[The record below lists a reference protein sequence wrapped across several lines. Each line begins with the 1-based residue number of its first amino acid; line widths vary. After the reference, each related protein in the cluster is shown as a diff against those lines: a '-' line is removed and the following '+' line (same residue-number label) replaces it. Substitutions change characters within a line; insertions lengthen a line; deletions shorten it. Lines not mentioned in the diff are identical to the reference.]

1 MKRQI
6 FALILISIL
15 LLLLLTPIRLAIM
28 ILLDISDISKLFP
41 RDISSSAIIG
51 IGIVL
56 SALIVG
62 FLAKIAALKIYKE
75 KKPARI
81 AFLAIFFIALLISA
95 YTLNVP
101 RIEPLPQK
109 VGPSPQKV
117 IYYTL
122 YENEVYVNP
131 YFGEISLP
139 FKERDWTK
147 EYELRPHG
155 YLKREE
161 GIVNGTGGFV
171 FQNITGVYMGIFV
184 YPSPHKSP
192 KCKNALRD
200 LEERL
205 KNKGWQ
211 RTEVPPEAL
220 EKRNFIGRLINTTML
235 QQGNKAVY
243 LECSDVMAYGR
254 LIILYGKKE
263 EVAELASILS

>member
-1 MKRQI
+1 MKRQTL
-6 FALILISIL
+6 AMILISIVF
-15 LLLLLTPIRLAIM
+15 LLLLTPIRLAIM

-41 RDISSSAIIG
+41 RSVSSSVITG
-51 IGIVL
+51 IGVVL

-62 FLAKIAALKIYKE
+62 FLVKIAALEIYRE
-75 KKPARI
+75 EKPAKI
-81 AFLAIFFIALLISA
+81 AFLAFFFIALVISA
-95 YTLNVP
+95 YTINVP
-101 RIEPLPQK
+101 SIGPLPQK

-139 FKERDWTK
+139 FKEKDWTK

-184 YPSPHKSP
+184 YPSPHKSS
-192 KCKNALRD
+192 KCENALRD

-220 EKRNFIGRLINTTML
+220 EKRNFIGRLINATML